1 MTDSPTSDADSSP
14 KGEHGRP
21 PRYDQVRRWAA
32 YIQTHPPEVWGPQ
45 QNAVVNGQLES
56 AQAVGVSAEE
66 RATVRGFADEVLG
79 ASAEGDDEPDGR
91 GE

>member
-1 MTDSPTSDADSSP
+1 MTDSPTSDADSAP
-14 KGEHGRP
+14 DGGDGRS

-32 YIQTHPPEVWGPQ
+32 YIKSHPPEVWGPQ

-56 AQAVGVSAEE
+56 AQAVDVSADE
-66 RATVRGFADEVLG
+66 RAKVRESADEALRVN
-79 ASAEGDDEPDGR
+79 AEDGKLDGS